1 MVHSRR
7 KKSHLKPVNTECI
20 DYLCFCYSLIA
31 YMEMGSELGLFKE
44 GRFQT
49 VSVLCHEVEGSTS
62 FVYRLVVSSN
72 LSSVSTQE
80 LAALW

>member
-1 MVHSRR
+1 
-7 KKSHLKPVNTECI
+7 
-20 DYLCFCYSLIA
+20 
-31 YMEMGSELGLFKE
+31 MEMGSELGLFRE
-44 GRFQT
+44 GPFQT

-80 LAALW
+80 LAAPW